1 MEPTVQGSYDAW
13 IGYNAY
19 DMTGEKIGSIEQ
31 IYYDDVTARPE
42 WVAIKTGWFGTSLT
56 FAPIVGSTR
65 HEDGLMVAYT
75 KDVVKDAPHIDAE
88 GAHLEPAEEELL
100 YKHYGLAWE
109 GTESFNVENRA
120 DYGYE
125 VARPA
130 ATETVSRPEVSR
142 ELISEEELG
151 TESDVTVHAEIP
163 KMSKEKVEAGRVRLR
178 RYLIT
183 EQVTMPVTREE
194 VRVERDVDVDVE
206 GDVVIEGD
214 VSQTTNTTGTTRTRR
229 NA

>member
-1 MEPTVQGSYDAW
+1 MEPTAQGSYDAW
-13 IGYNAY
+13 IGYNVY

-109 GTESFNVENRA
+109 GTETFNVENRA
-120 DYGYE
+120 DYGYQF
-125 VARPA
+125 APPA
-130 ATETVSRPEVSR
+130 ATEVTTAPVSR
-142 ELISEEELG
+142 ELVSEEALG
-151 TESDVTVHAEIP
+151 TESEVAVHAEIP
-163 KMSKEKVEAGRVRLR
+163 KMGKETVETGRVRLR

-194 VRVERDVDVDVE
+194 VRVERDVDMEVE

-214 VSQTTNTTGTTRTRR
+214 VTTNTTTNVPR